1 MNKDKILVFAAS
13 IVTLLL
19 GPGAGHLVIKEWKR
33 AIFFIVLALA
43 LFLILASTFISS
55 VGQETLEAVANFQ
68 DIEQFKNIYSKFQE
82 DNPNTM
88 LIFNIF
94 FAALWA
100 YSILDLFR
108 IARAKGAFKK
118 EEK

>member
-1 MNKDKILVFAAS
+1 MNKDKILLFIAS
-13 IVTLLL
+13 IVTLVL

-43 LFLILASTFISS
+43 LFLILASTFISA
-55 VGQETLEAVANFQ
+55 VGQETLEAVATFQ
-68 DIEQFKNIYSKFQE
+68 NIEQFKNIYSKFQE
-82 DNPNTM
+82 ENPNTM
-88 LIFNIF
+88 LLFNIF

-100 YSILDLFR
+100 YSIVDLFR
-108 IARAKGAFKK
+108 ISRAKGAFKK